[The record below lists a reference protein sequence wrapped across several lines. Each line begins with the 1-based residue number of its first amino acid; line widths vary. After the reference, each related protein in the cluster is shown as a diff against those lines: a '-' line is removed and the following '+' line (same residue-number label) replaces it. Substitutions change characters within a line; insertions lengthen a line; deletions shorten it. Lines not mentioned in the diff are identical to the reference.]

1 MNPVVRAQ
9 LKAFVRANPKPQAKE
24 SELFEI
30 FSIFAICNGYLTD
43 NIDPFTAHL
52 EGTDFG
58 IDGVAIMVQGI
69 LCQNT
74 DETAAA
80 LENGKNHEVEFNLFQ
95 AKTSES
101 IDYGD
106 LSKFFDG
113 AYNFFT
119 GKFVDASD
127 QLMDLMAAKD
137 FIYQAALKRNPKLRL
152 FFVSTGSGEISKPI
166 QQLIDSSN
174 SRFQGLSIFES
185 IEIHVIGAK
194 ELQSGYRSATNSIAS
209 SIEINKPITLPEHKS
224 VQQAFLGFV
233 SAEQLVLLATV
244 PSGDEKTRRINHAV
258 FFDNIRDFSEKSTI
272 NQSIFD
278 ELKDGGQ
285 TSFVFKNNG
294 VTVVAKE
301 IKRTGD
307 TFSLED
313 FQIVNGCQTS
323 NILFL
328 AGNNARG
335 VSVPFRL
342 IGSNDSEFISSI
354 IVGTNKQNEV
364 REDQFWALTPF
375 MKNLEEYSREQGEEH
390 RIFVERREN
399 QYRNETVERTRICKP
414 RDLVKSIAAM
424 YLHQPHRAA
433 RDYRGVIQ
441 EFSSKIFRDVHSV
454 VPYHAAAYA
463 SYRTEFAIRN
473 KRVPSEW
480 GIYKYYLHSSIGQ
493 LLTKGAEI
501 FSLKKS
507 EQEKISNSVLQL
519 FSDENELI
527 THFKKVAGILDKMI
541 ASRPL
546 ATREMVRDFI
556 RTDAASKEFEAE
568 YAKLST

>member
-43 NIDPFTAHL
+43 NIDPFTVHL

-224 VQQAFLGFV
+224 VQQA
-233 SAEQLVLLATV
+233 
-244 PSGDEKTRRINHAV
+244 
-258 FFDNIRDFSEKSTI
+258 
-272 NQSIFD
+272 
-278 ELKDGGQ
+278 
-285 TSFVFKNNG
+285 
-294 VTVVAKE
+294 
-301 IKRTGD
+301 
-307 TFSLED
+307 
-313 FQIVNGCQTS
+313 
-323 NILFL
+323 
-328 AGNNARG
+328 
-335 VSVPFRL
+335 
-342 IGSNDSEFISSI
+342 
-354 IVGTNKQNEV
+354 
-364 REDQFWALTPF
+364 
-375 MKNLEEYSREQGEEH
+375 SR
-390 RIFVERREN
+390 
-399 QYRNETVERTRICKP
+399 
-414 RDLVKSIAAM
+414 
-424 YLHQPHRAA
+424 
-433 RDYRGVIQ
+433 
-441 EFSSKIFRDVHSV
+441 
-454 VPYHAAAYA
+454 
-463 SYRTEFAIRN
+463 
-473 KRVPSEW
+473 
-480 GIYKYYLHSSIGQ
+480 
-493 LLTKGAEI
+493 
-501 FSLKKS
+501 
-507 EQEKISNSVLQL
+507 
-519 FSDENELI
+519 
-527 THFKKVAGILDKMI
+527 
-541 ASRPL
+541 
-546 ATREMVRDFI
+546 
-556 RTDAASKEFEAE
+556 
-568 YAKLST
+568 